1 MRTIKKE
8 VKDFLFLQSLF
19 LYFSIIGIFTKKAS
33 TYNLFSYDFF
43 KIYLIIISMLMLYAF
58 LWQLALKKYSLFVA
72 YSSKGMV
79 ILWSFLWAV
88 IFFQEEIRLNNV
100 IGAVIVITGIILVS
114 KDE

>member
-8 VKDFLFLQSLF
+8 IKGFLFLQSLF

-58 LWQLALKKYSLFVA
+58 LWQIALKKFSLFVA

-79 ILWSFLWAV
+79 ILWSFIWAV
-88 IFFQEEIRLNNV
+88 LFFQEKIKVNNI
-100 IGAVIVITGIILVS
+100 IGAIIVIAGIILVS